1 MEVHLKFTSVE
12 EVVGDEKNEERG
24 GHDKGNGL
32 KTESNL
38 SLFYSACSLLVSL
51 PKRSSSCLV
60 LMFH

>member
-24 GHDKGNGL
+24 GHDKGNEL

-38 SLFYSACSLLVSL
+38 SLFYSAGSLLVSL
-51 PKRSSSCLV
+51 PKRS
-60 LMFH
+60 